1 MQNCLLV
8 SMASIRVSP
17 TAAGKN
23 EFGVRLLKADVSF
36 VLAAEAVGY
45 HYEHETNSLDRSI
58 IKKEYFRGWPY
69 ILTNGLGLL
78 ENY

>member
-1 MQNCLLV
+1 
-8 SMASIRVSP
+8 
-17 TAAGKN
+17 
-23 EFGVRLLKADVSF
+23 VRLLKADVSF